1 MTLQTIPLGKLVP
14 SAANVR
20 KTGGIPIDDLAAS
33 IASSGLLNNLVVR
46 PHLRDDG
53 TPTDKYE
60 VVAGGRRLAAL
71 KRLAKQKRVAKNMA
85 VPCNILEDGN
95 ATEISLAEDLIRQA
109 MHPAD
114 QYEAYAAL
122 AEQGLGAEEIAARFG
137 TTDAQVKKLLR
148 LASVSPR
155 LMAAYRDGAI
165 TLDHLMAFTVT
176 GDHEAQERVW
186 ADGLDRSP
194 PLSGAPSP
202 RHGSI
207 HWTGSHGSSGSML
220 MSPPAGP

>member
-1 MTLQTIPLGKLVP
+1 MTLRTAPLGKLVP

-20 KTGGIPIDDLAAS
+20 KTGGVPIDNLAAS

-95 ATEISLAEDLIRQA
+95 ATEASLAENVIRQA
-109 MHPAD
+109 M
-114 QYEAYAAL
+114 
-122 AEQGLGAEEIAARFG
+122 LG
-137 TTDAQVKKLLR
+137 
-148 LASVSPR
+148 SVSKLSCWARTAVMVPGDIHR
-155 LMAAYRDGAI
+155 TYRGRHVDVRVKRSRSEARTTLEAAA
-165 TLDHLMAFTVT
+165 
-176 GDHEAQERVW
+176 
-186 ADGLDRSP
+186 
-194 PLSGAPSP
+194 
-202 RHGSI
+202 
-207 HWTGSHGSSGSML
+207 
-220 MSPPAGP
+220 